1 MTNSRKP
8 IILSS
13 PRILTCG
20 RILIS
25 VLSVFVLTVFTY
37 AQDTEPDTVF
47 RYADGATE
55 SNASGTDITTVQ
67 KTEGAALG
75 DVLKLSGDA
84 TQNGRLNLESN
95 NGAYL
100 NFTIQSDTPGTMRT
114 IKKTAGSDR
123 FYNFNTTSGTNA
135 SMTLKDLSIQGS
147 DSEISDA
154 IGLFFHSSTSSTT
167 VNLTVDNVTFSG
179 FKNSGYSGG
188 VIAMDNAGALTITG
202 SGTGKIEFNNNYA
215 KTYGGAIHGAETT
228 ITGNV
233 VKFTNNTA
241 NANHGG
247 AIYSYGGTLAITGQ
261 GDNPTIEFSG
271 NTAGE
276 YGGAI
281 YSANSVVFSGNN
293 TSAVFTGNTAA
304 NGNDLYLYGSSGTVL
319 SFTDSGT
326 YSFDG
331 GIYVEKTNVQTVI
344 NKAQVTIAG
353 RANDS
358 TNVYQLQNVTVSN
371 GGKLTANMDY
381 IDSLTG
387 TVNLGSAGSTGSL
400 ELNAGQGVSK
410 TLSSFTISGAGGLTK
425 TGAGTLELTTA
436 NTTFTGK
443 TTVSGGTLKLSGS
456 GKLASSEI
464 DVPSGS
470 TLTYYNTTP
479 QNSSALTF
487 NVNGGTLEFYN
498 DRTTDVVHNQNNAIC
513 SGADNAG
520 VTINGT
526 GGTLLIDGGGH
537 VAVSN
542 GNGSTIT
549 ISMDKNSTI
558 YVKNGYFMNGGYTS
572 QNWTDNK
579 AALKIGSTGIVN
591 LWDGTQMKV
600 GGLLGDAGA
609 QMIDTQS
616 SGKGISVGNGVTSDQ
631 TFTYNGTINMGKKVF
646 DYVGA
651 GTQVLNGDISNVVMT
666 SKSGTLALGTANNQI
681 TLGAGARII
690 SNGGTVRVDGNINI
704 NSESVTV
711 KGAWTG
717 NGSITVSSGGELRA
731 ESNFSFD
738 KGITLSG
745 GTLRNAT
752 DGRTVT
758 VSAPLNLTAES
769 YFKSGWSENMTL
781 TGSITGSGKFHV
793 KVDSGWVVAATT
805 CTDNSFTGSIHTDN
819 ESGSY
824 GLLRLGAN
832 NPFGTNAGEARIWGT
847 LDMNG
852 YSQTFAGLANRD
864 STSAGTVGGT
874 SSSVLTLKLNN
885 NASKV
890 YGGVFEG
897 ALSLVLTGDGTGTQI
912 LKQAPAYTGSTTVQA
927 GTLQLDAG
935 GTLYNLSGA
944 GTVKFGSN
952 TLTLS
957 NSASTT
963 FSGSL
968 YGSGT
973 VVFPSNNKN
982 AVMTM
987 ATTCN
992 GNSFTGGV
1000 QINYGSESNQGRLQ
1014 LGSAQPFGANAGQ
1027 ANIYGTLDMNGYSQ
1041 RFNGLYN
1048 NGDKGSIYNNST
1060 TLSTL
1065 TIDTTG
1071 KNLTFQSSIKGN
1083 IALDITGTG
1092 TQTLSKAP
1100 EYTGATTVESG
1111 TLALSAGGKL
1121 NDLSGAGTVNY
1132 GANNLTLKNT
1142 VDTTFS
1148 GSISGSGD
1156 LRFGNNE
1163 NDAWIVM
1170 DTTCDV
1176 TGKIRI
1182 FYDNASQGAL
1192 QGRVRLGRNNA
1203 FGLNVGQADVY
1214 GTLDMNGYSQT
1225 FKGLYSDADKG
1236 PIYNNTESL
1245 SSLTIDTTGK
1255 NLTFKSSVKGNIA
1268 LVITGTGTQTLDKA
1282 PEYTGSTTIES
1293 GTLVLS
1299 NGGEL
1304 FNLSG
1309 GSLDDDGNVVAALDA
1324 SAHDLTLTNSQL
1336 SKFIG
1341 SIFATG
1347 KQIEKQGDGTLQIY
1361 TGANGKVDAQSL
1373 VVSSGNLD
1381 FKGYMTGG
1389 ITVNPDTVF
1398 SPGNSVGE
1406 ATFGGGYILKEDAT
1420 LLIEQD
1426 ATGMDKLTADT
1437 FTIDEKSVLDL
1448 SFSSVQPGATYPIL
1462 VQGAYNENDEFVSRN
1477 FDGALATDDFWNGL
1491 LSEDDA
1497 YFWNLKV
1504 EGDTVYA
1511 TLDSNAVP
1519 EPSTWALLVLG
1530 VAGLMYWRKRRN

>member
-13 PRILTCG
+13 PSILTCG

-25 VLSVFVLTVFTY
+25 VLTVFVLTVFVN
-37 AQDTEPDTVF
+37 AQDTVF
-47 RYADGATE
+47 RYAAGSTE

-67 KTEGAALG
+67 KTSGFALG
-75 DVLKLSGDA
+75 DVLKLSGNA

-135 SMTLKDLSIQGS
+135 SITLKDLSIQGS
-147 DSEISDA
+147 DSEITDA

-179 FKNSGYSGG
+179 FKNSGHNGG

-202 SGTGKIEFNNNYA
+202 SGTGKIEFINNYA

-271 NTAGE
+271 NRSGDK
-276 YGGAI
+276 GGAI
-281 YSANSVVFSGNN
+281 YSANSVTFSGDN

-304 NGNDLYLYGSSGTVL
+304 TGNDIYINGASGL
-319 SFTDSGT
+319 SFTGSGI

-331 GIYVEKTNVQTVI
+331 GIYLNNTGATTVI

-358 TNVYQLQNVTVSN
+358 TNVYQLQNVTVSD
-371 GGKLTANMDY
+371 GGKLTAKVDY
-381 IDSLTG
+381 IDTLTG
-387 TVNLGSAGSTGSL
+387 TVNLGETGSTGSI

-436 NTTFTGK
+436 NTFTGK

-456 GKLASSEI
+456 GKLASSVI
-464 DVPSGS
+464 DVESGS

-479 QNSSALTF
+479 QNTSALTF

-600 GGLLGDAGA
+600 GGLIGDAGA

-631 TFTYNGTINMGKKVF
+631 TFTYNGTIDMGKKVF

-704 NSESVTV
+704 NSEFVTV

-731 ESNFSFD
+731 ETNFSFD

-769 YFKSGWSENMTL
+769 YFKSGWEKNMTL
-781 TGSITGSGKFHV
+781 TGSITGAGKFHV
-793 KVDSGWVVAATT
+793 KTDSGYVIAATT

-852 YSQTFAGLANRD
+852 YSQTFAGVAN
-864 STSAGTVGGT
+864 SADTTAGKVKGT
-874 SSSVLTLKLNN
+874 SSSVLTLKLNS

-890 YGGVFEG
+890 YGGSFEG
-897 ALSLVLTGDGTGTQI
+897 ALSLVLTGDGSGTQI
-912 LKQAPAYTGSTTVQA
+912 FKKAPAYTGSTTVQA

-944 GTVKFGSN
+944 GTVKFGSK

-957 NSASTT
+957 NSADTT

-968 YGSGT
+968 SGSGQIS
-973 VVFPSNNKN
+973 FANNASNWI
-982 AVMTM
+982 VM
-987 ATTCN
+987 ATTCEN
-992 GNSFTGGV
+992 NSFTGNV
-1000 QINYGSESNQGRLQ
+1000 LINFSDTDSSLQGKVRL
-1014 LGSAQPFGANAGQ
+1014 GKDNPFGTSAGQ

-1041 RFNGLYN
+1041 RFKGLYN
-1048 NGDKGSIYNNST
+1048 NGDKGSIYNNAES
-1060 TLSTL
+1060 LSTL
-1065 TIDTTG
+1065 TIDTTD
-1071 KNLTFQSSIKGN
+1071 KDLNFQSSI
-1083 IALDITGTG
+1083 T
-1092 TQTLSKAP
+1092 
-1100 EYTGATTVESG
+1100 
-1111 TLALSAGGKL
+1111 
-1121 NDLSGAGTVNY
+1121 
-1132 GANNLTLKNT
+1132 
-1142 VDTTFS
+1142 
-1148 GSISGSGD
+1148 
-1156 LRFGNNE
+1156 
-1163 NDAWIVM
+1163 
-1170 DTTCDV
+1170 
-1176 TGKIRI
+1176 
-1182 FYDNASQGAL
+1182 
-1192 QGRVRLGRNNA
+1192 
-1203 FGLNVGQADVY
+1203 
-1214 GTLDMNGYSQT
+1214 
-1225 FKGLYSDADKG
+1225 
-1236 PIYNNTESL
+1236 
-1245 SSLTIDTTGK
+1245 
-1255 NLTFKSSVKGNIA
+1255 GNIA
-1268 LVITGTGTQTLDKA
+1268 LVITGTGTQTLNKAPEYTGSTTVESGTLKLNAASKLNNLSGAGTVNYGSTSRLTLYNSVTTEFSGHISGSGELVIDNNTYEDGWIVMNTTCDVTGKIRIFYGNASNQGKVRLGRDNAFGLSASEAQIYGTLDMNGHSQTFNGLNNNGDKGKIYNDYANALSTLTINTTGKDLTFQSSIKDNIALVITGTGTQTLKKA

-1299 NGGEL
+1299 NGGTL
-1304 FNLSG
+1304 YNLSG
-1309 GSLDDDGNVVAALDA
+1309 GSLDDDGNVVATLDA
-1324 SAHDLTLTNSQL
+1324 SGKALTLSNDQMT
-1336 SKFIG
+1336 KFIG
-1341 SIFATG
+1341 SIKADS
-1347 KQIEKQGDGTLQIY
+1347 IEKTGDGTLQIY
-1361 TGANGKVDAQSL
+1361 TAAAGQVDASSFI
-1373 VVSSGNLD
+1373 VSSGRLD
-1381 FKGYMTGG
+1381 MKEYFKGSMEVEANATM
-1389 ITVNPDTVF
+1389 
-1398 SPGNSVGE
+1398 SPGNSVGTLTIDGTYLLDKFGTLLLE
-1406 ATFGGGYILKEDAT
+1406 VGKDGQGNIVIDQLFVNGNATFEPGSI
-1420 LLIEQD
+1420 
-1426 ATGMDKLTADT
+1426 
-1437 FTIDEKSVLDL
+1437 IDIVLDPSSSL
-1448 SFSSVQPGATYPIL
+1448 VGGDEFSSVIITANNAESIFNDVKAAIRSYYFTDLTVTRSG
-1462 VQGAYNENDEFVSRN
+1462 NEIS
-1477 FDGALATDDFWNGL
+1477 
-1491 LSEDDA
+1491 LSGRLDA
-1497 YFWNLKV
+1497 
-1504 EGDTVYA
+1504 
-1511 TLDSNAVP
+1511 NAIP

-1530 VAGLMYWRKRRN
+1530 VAGLMYWRKRIRNA